1 MVSSQPEAPL
11 SAYRKPGCAVHFNK
25 WTSSTLSRSRTSRRS
40 RLPTSREPALAQ
52 QPGAAG
58 GSLEEIPI
66 IERSRFFHGHT
77 HMILKSHPTHLAA
90 KAALRYDAR
99 HAADECN
106 FAEKLSPCER
116 DRPGWGRLSRRQS
129 IGLADRVPD
138 VAGQAN
144 HREGSRWHTEGTGR
158 DGDRDVLAARLR
170 TDGLWA
176 ARTDETS
183 AVARQDSRRRAGLRE
198 LPLWLHGT
206 EGPSRRAAG
215 IRQGARPETNDY
227 LHVWRAEGRQNGG
240 LDARRR
246 RRQQV
251 RRADAESGH
260 TTRLP
265 QPRLRIP
272 KDRRRT
278 DLRQADGRVR
288 SEAGEDAVSGERDQS
303 GLPGGGLLRE
313 VSGPVPFDPPAG
325 LVANGEERSR
335 TGAGCGGLEETV
347 CGGQEIGGEELLR

>member
-1 MVSSQPEAPL
+1 MMLAMQQMNAI
-11 SAYRKPGCAVHFNK
+11 
-25 WTSSTLSRSRTSRRS
+25 SRRS
-40 RLPTSREPALAQ
+40 FLHVSAIGLVGAGYLGANPLGLPIGCQTWPVRQTIGKDL
-52 QPGAAG
+52 
-58 GSLEEIPI
+58 
-66 IERSRFFHGHT
+66 RSE
-77 HMILKSHPTHLAA
+77 
-90 KAALRYDAR
+90 
-99 HAADECN
+99 ECN

-158 DGDRDVLAARLR
+158 YGVREDRDVLAARLR

-251 RRADAESGH
+251 RRADAESRH

-265 QPRLRIP
+265 
-272 KDRRRT
+272 DRKS
-278 DLRQADGRVR
+278 V
-288 SEAGEDAVSGERDQS
+288 
-303 GLPGGGLLRE
+303 
-313 VSGPVPFDPPAG
+313 
-325 LVANGEERSR
+325 
-335 TGAGCGGLEETV
+335 
-347 CGGQEIGGEELLR
+347 

>member
-11 SAYRKPGCAVHFNK
+11 SAYRKPGCAVHFNR
-25 WTSSTLSRSRTSRRS
+25 WTSSALSRSRTSRRS

-158 DGDRDVLAARLR
+158 YGVREDRDVLAARLR

-215 IRQGARPETNDY
+215 IRQGVRPAFRSSQRKLFHPSRQLDRPACNHKRPFSRMNMTN
-227 LHVWRAEGRQNGG
+227 LKG
-240 LDARRR
+240 
-246 RRQQV
+246 
-251 RRADAESGH
+251 
-260 TTRLP
+260 
-265 QPRLRIP
+265 
-272 KDRRRT
+272 K
-278 DLRQADGRVR
+278 
-288 SEAGEDAVSGERDQS
+288 
-303 GLPGGGLLRE
+303 
-313 VSGPVPFDPPAG
+313 
-325 LVANGEERSR
+325 
-335 TGAGCGGLEETV
+335 
-347 CGGQEIGGEELLR
+347 